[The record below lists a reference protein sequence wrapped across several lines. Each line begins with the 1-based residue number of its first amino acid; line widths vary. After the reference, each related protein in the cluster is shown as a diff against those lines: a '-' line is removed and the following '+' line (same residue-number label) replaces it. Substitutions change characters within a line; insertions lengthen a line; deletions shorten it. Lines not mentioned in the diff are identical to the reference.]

1 MRYFDSS
8 RPFEISLGL
17 SILLH
22 LCLFLYFYY
31 YHPESFKKVENLP
44 ISVEYLSPPKEEVK
58 VEKPSFGGNK
68 RGPVV
73 KLKAGK
79 PRARVAKD
87 IHKPIPAVKPAESTP
102 PVAGR
107 DTKATPEPHP
117 IEVPK
122 TPSLPGIKDLT
133 PSLDQ
138 LTKTGVEKGEN
149 GEKGEEGEGG
159 KDEETL
165 SLDSTDIKYE
175 SYLYGVRLKIEGVWK
190 YPEAAKRSALRGRGL
205 LSFTIQRDGTLSDLT
220 LLTSS
225 GYPILDEAIL
235 KAIRDAAPFNPMLD
249 NMPVKRLNIVATFEY
264 NLVVQRIWGR

>member
-1 MRYFDSS
+1 MKYFDSS
-8 RPFEISLGL
+8 KPLDISLGL

-44 ISVEYLSPPKEEVK
+44 ISVEYLSPPKDEVK
-58 VEKPSFGGNK
+58 MGKPSFGGDK
-68 RGPVV
+68 KGPIA
-73 KLKAGK
+73 KLKDGK
-79 PRARVAKD
+79 PGAPVAKG

-102 PVAGR
+102 PVAGQ

-122 TPSLPGIKDLT
+122 TPSLPSIKDLT

-138 LTKTGVEKGEN
+138 LTKTD

-159 KDEETL
+159 KDEETI
-165 SLDSTDIKYE
+165 SLDSADIKYE
-175 SYLYGVRLKIEGVWK
+175 SYLKGVREKIEGVWR
-190 YPEAAKRSALRGRGL
+190 YPEAAKRSALQGRGL

-249 NMPVKRLNIVATFEY
+249 NMPVKRLNVVATFEY

>member
-8 RPFEISLGL
+8 RPLEISLGL

-44 ISVEYLSPPKEEVK
+44 ISVEYLSPPKDEVK
-58 VEKPSFGGNK
+58 VEKPSFGGDK
-68 RGPVV
+68 KGPIA

-79 PRARVAKD
+79 PGVRVAKG
-87 IHKPIPAVKPAESTP
+87 IHKPIPAVKPAETTP

-122 TPSLPGIKDLT
+122 TPSIPGIKDLT

-138 LTKTGVEKGEN
+138 LTKTDGEK

-159 KDEETL
+159 KDEETV
-165 SLDSTDIKYE
+165 SLDSTDFKYT
-175 SYLYGVRLKIEGVWK
+175 SYLHGVKFKIEGVWR
-190 YPEAAKRSALRGRGL
+190 YPEAAKRSALQGRGL
-205 LSFTIQRDGTLSDLT
+205 VSFTIQRDGTLSDLK
-220 LLTSS
+220 LLSSS

-235 KAIRDAAPFNPMLD
+235 KAIRDAAPFNPMTD
-249 NMPVKRLNIVATFEY
+249 NMPVKRLNVVATFEY